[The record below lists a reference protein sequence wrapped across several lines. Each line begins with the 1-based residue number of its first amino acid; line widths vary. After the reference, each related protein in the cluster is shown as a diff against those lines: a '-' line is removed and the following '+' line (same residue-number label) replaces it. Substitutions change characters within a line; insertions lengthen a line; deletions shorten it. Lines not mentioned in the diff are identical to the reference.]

1 MCQDRIVTCY
11 NHSRP
16 PYIVFILAAIVIP
29 SIVAREKRSL
39 FGLMHDSDELDLK
52 GRSMV
57 RLDKSCNWYTYEL
70 DPTGNV
76 FYDEKSYQCPS
87 NTLASGYCI
96 LRWSDAVKECNSN
109 ANCTGYAMTDIANW
123 HDLYDQGSEVAVQLY
138 TSTLSPKNRPQE
150 YSRWFVWRKTCWTF
164 SAGPVSID
172 NTLENSVAL
181 LKPKASIILSFLTL
195 VLGVTAL

>member
-1 MCQDRIVTCY
+1 MRLMHV
-11 NHSRP
+11 
-16 PYIVFILAAIVIP
+16 VFILAAIVIP

-39 FGLMHDSDELDLK
+39 FEVMRDSDELDLK
-52 GRSMV
+52 GRSMI

-87 NTLASGYCI
+87 NTLASGYCV
-96 LRWSDAVKECNSN
+96 LPWSDAIKQCNSDV
-109 ANCTGYAMTDIANW
+109 NCTGYAMTDIANW
-123 HDLYDQGSEVAVQLY
+123 HDLYDKGSEVAVQLY

-150 YSRWFVWRKTCWTF
+150 YSRWFVWRKTCWNF

-172 NTLENSVAL
+172 NTLTNSVAL
-181 LKPKASIILSFLTL
+181 LKPKASLILSFLTL
-195 VLGVTAL
+195 VLGLIAL